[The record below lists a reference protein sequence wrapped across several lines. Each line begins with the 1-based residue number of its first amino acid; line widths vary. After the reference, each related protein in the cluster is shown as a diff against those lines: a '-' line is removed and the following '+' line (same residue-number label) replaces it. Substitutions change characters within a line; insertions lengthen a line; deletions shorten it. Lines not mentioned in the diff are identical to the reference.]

1 MHLYRVFAVLAMALI
16 LTAPALATDWV
27 VLRLRGAVQVLVESD
42 WVALKR
48 GDIVANEQMVR
59 TLADGHAELQRDKEM
74 VTLGSNT
81 EIRIQH
87 DTETGY
93 TTVLQDFGRVEVDA
107 EAKRVKHFEVRTPYL
122 AAVVKGT
129 HFVVNSNRD
138 GASVSVDRGS
148 VSVQS
153 VATERRT
160 TIGVGQMATVKRKTD
175 LVVGGLGPWPAV
187 LEPGVSRPRIVA
199 ALSGALVSASRLD
212 AGALDLPQ
220 GSASAPN
227 GSGGSTIQPISGGG
241 TSGGVRM
248 VSASASAGPFGSFAA
263 SSSSSTSSAAAG
275 PSQPVSLGVVMLG
288 ALLGAALG
296 GLALLVRR
304 GI

>member
-1 MHLYRVFAVLAMALI
+1 MPFRRLVAVLAMALI
-16 LTAPALATDWV
+16 LTAPALAADWV
-27 VLRLRGAVQVLVESD
+27 VLRLRGDVEVIVEGS

-48 GDIVANEQMVR
+48 GDVVANDQMVR
-59 TLADGHAELQRDKEM
+59 TLANGHAELQRDLEM

-87 DTETGY
+87 DAETGY

-129 HFVVNSNRD
+129 HFVVTADGD
-138 GASVSVDRGS
+138 GASVAVDRGA

-160 TIGVGQMATVKRKTD
+160 TISVGQMATVKRKTD
-175 LVVGGLGPWPAV
+175 LVVGGLGPWPDV
-187 LEPGVSRPRIVA
+187 VEPGVSRTQIVA
-199 ALSGALVSASRLD
+199 ALGGGLETASAIE
-212 AGALDLPQ
+212 AGAINLLQ
-220 GSASAPN
+220 GSAAVPN
-227 GSGGSTIQPISGGG
+227 AAAMMPASGGSSSGGM
-241 TSGGVRM
+241 RM
-248 VSASASAGPFGSFAA
+248 VSASSASLFGGFAA
-263 SSSSSTSSAAAG
+263 TSARSSADAEPA
-275 PSQPVSLGVVMLG
+275 QPVSLGIVMLG
-288 ALLGAALG
+288 AVLGAALG